1 MGRLFYF
8 TPVLSSFFLTYSQL
22 LHIACVPYFRT
33 GCGFN
38 VHLKCRCNMC
48 CMWLAE
54 NKHAEHC
61 QKFAMCAPLQN
72 VAGLYLC
79 N

>member
-1 MGRLFYF
+1 
-8 TPVLSSFFLTYSQL
+8 
-22 LHIACVPYFRT
+22 
-33 GCGFN
+33 
-38 VHLKCRCNMC
+38 
-48 CMWLAE
+48 MWLAE